1 MEVACI
7 REVYSLVVPTLD
19 QDPLL
24 RDIWD
29 LMVEGE
35 ELEPFLRRSK
45 CKGRFKEC
53 REIRI
58 FIRESLKAAIL
69 NFKTSQY

>member
-29 LMVEGE
+29 LMVEEE
-35 ELEPFLRRSK
+35 ELEPFLRRSEQK
-45 CKGRFKEC
+45 V
-53 REIRI
+53 
-58 FIRESLKAAIL
+58 AV
-69 NFKTSQY
+69 KTVTLYNLTLC